1 MKGWMLKIP
10 SLQWWQRL
18 LQSQVAISISSIEEG
33 AGEIT
38 IIEVE
43 KEAEVK
49 AITYLSTIPSLLFS
63 HISQIQAQLLLDQKD
78 LLVKSMASLVI

>member
-1 MKGWMLKIP
+1 M
-10 SLQWWQRL
+10 
-18 LQSQVAISISSIEEG
+18 AISISSIEEG
-33 AGEIT
+33 AREIT

-49 AITYLSTIPSLLFS
+49 AITYLSTISSLPFG

-78 LLVKSMASLVI
+78 LLVKSVASLVI